1 MFYILIFSIL
11 AVVLVV
17 GGLTTMNRR
26 RHSLVTDESRTT
38 QSHEGPPTHGQV
50 GHTIRSDASRS
61 NRKAKR
67 VQSRNARR
75 KRH

>member
-1 MFYILIFSIL
+1 MFYIVIFSVL

-17 GGLTTMNRR
+17 GGISTMKGRR
-26 RHSLVTDESRTT
+26 QNPEREEGQVTPSGEGRTAHS
-38 QSHEGPPTHGQV
+38 QV
-50 GHTIRSDASRS
+50 GHTTHNGADRRD
-61 NRKAKR
+61 RKAKR